1 VTSNTKPK
9 HALLAYCA
17 LAERLNKP
25 GAGIIQAMTPFLAEA
40 CSAFSGELFDA
51 SKFSAA
57 VAQRFGIRI
66 PRLAALGLA
75 EHLEKEGLLTAISGQ
90 AMSTV
95 YRYSNLGVAATNED
109 ASAVTEA
116 EIDSVLQSFVDHCR
130 SDSRLKSIDEVSL
143 HEAFLDRLLHADSMR
158 LLSRK
163 EGSIAARKGSGT
175 LVLNKAVIVTDERDL
190 QELHLDF
197 IVSQYLLDLRDGAP
211 ARFNR
216 VSDIAF
222 ANMAAEALACFN
234 EPPSEQATL
243 AGLTVYLDSPLVLDM
258 LGVNSEYAEYG
269 VELLEAIKASGATA
283 AAFDHSI
290 LEAESV
296 VGAQLAY
303 LRSGINYPTSK
314 WGTTAKP
321 DLLNALVGN
330 VGERAAKRLGIEIH
344 KDPEINLHRRA
355 QGPVGDIEADMNER
369 MQAWGTVESREYD
382 RKSVWSM
389 LSIRDTSTPCS
400 RVCDS
405 KLVLLARNTALVNIA
420 NGAWMT
426 WLKGTTRH
434 SQTHI
439 EKWSPIA
446 MSDKQFAGY
455 LWLRGGGHDGSIS
468 KSRLL
473 AHCSAAV
480 RPRADIKARAYNL
493 VLDLNGRQEA
503 DDVVA
508 LLEDRE
514 GARALMRATRGDPED
529 VTKERLPY
537 ILEQVKLAAGEYAAE
552 AVRAEGQMA
561 LETARKA
568 HVEELDALHRQVKA
582 VEDAKIAEAEEARL
596 KLVQAELDRETLAG
610 KNADLQRSLA
620 AAACAERDRMGRIL
634 QDAFKAGAARYSAL
648 RWWLAVG
655 FGALSGLTA
664 WMSSSQPAL
673 SAGVTVLL
681 GVAGFWFVPE
691 LLNRPLHAAGMQRL
705 RAVVAMKDSSV
716 QIPSDR
722 PDFRQTHW
730 DFESNVPEK
739 LTTSSDV

>member
-1 VTSNTKPK
+1 MSSNTRPK
-9 HALLAYCA
+9 RTLLAYCA

-25 GAGIIQAMTPFLAEA
+25 GAGLIQAMTPFLAEA
-40 CSAFSGELFDA
+40 CHAFSGELFDA
-51 SKFSAA
+51 GKFSTA
-57 VAQRFGIRI
+57 VAQKFGIRI

-90 AMSTV
+90 AMSRV
-95 YRYSNLGVAATNED
+95 YRYSNLGAAVPNED
-109 ASAVTEA
+109 VSAVSET

-130 SDSRLKSIDEVSL
+130 TDSRLVSIDEVDL
-143 HEAFLDRLLHADSMR
+143 HAAFLDRLLHTDSMR

-163 EGSIAARKGSGT
+163 EGSIAARRGSGT
-175 LVLNKAVIVTDERDL
+175 LVLNKTATATDARDL
-190 QELHLDF
+190 QELHLDY
-197 IVSQYLLDLRDGAP
+197 IVSQYLLDLRDSAP
-211 ARFNR
+211 ATFDR

-243 AGLTVYLDSPLVLDM
+243 TGLTVYLDSPLVLDM

-269 VELLEAIKASGATA
+269 AELLEAIRASGATA

-296 VGAQLAY
+296 VSAQLAH
-303 LRSGINYPTSK
+303 LRSGINYATSK

-330 VGERAAKRLGIEIH
+330 VGERATKRLGIELH

-355 QGPVGDIEADMNER
+355 QGPVGDIEADLTES
-369 MQAWGTVESREYD
+369 MQAWGTPESREYD

-389 LSIRDTSTPCS
+389 LSIRDVSTPCP

-405 KLVLLARNTALVNIA
+405 KFVLLARNTALVNIA
-420 NGAWMT
+420 NRAWMT

-434 SQTHI
+434 SQTHV

-455 LWLRGGGHDGSIS
+455 LWLRGGGHDGSIT

-480 RPRADIKARAYNL
+480 RPRADIKAKAYNL

-503 DDVVA
+503 DDIAA

-537 ILEQVKLAAGEYAAE
+537 ILEQVKLAAGEFAAE
-552 AVRAEGQMA
+552 VVRAEGKMA
-561 LETARKA
+561 LEAAQKIHA
-568 HVEELDALHRQVKA
+568 EELEAMLRQAKA
-582 VEDAKIAEAEEARL
+582 AEDAKIADAEEARL
-596 KLVQAELDRETLAG
+596 KLIQAELDKETLAG
-610 KNADLQRSLA
+610 RNADLQRSLVA
-620 AAACAERDRMGRIL
+620 AANAEKARVAGIL
-634 QDAFKAGAARYSAL
+634 QTAFKAGAARYSTL
-648 RWWLAVG
+648 RWCLAAG
-655 FGALSGLTA
+655 FGTLSGLAA
-664 WMSSSQPAL
+664 WMSSSQPIL
-673 SAGVTVLL
+673 SISLTVFL
-681 GVAGFWFVPE
+681 GAAGFWFVPD
-691 LLNRPLHAAGMQRL
+691 LLNGPLHAAGMRRL

-716 QIPSDR
+716 RIPSE
-722 PDFRQTHW
+722 PPNFRQSRW
-730 DFESNVPEK
+730 EIESEN
-739 LTTSSDV
+739 SGNAHASNG